1 MTLKYYEN
9 LFIVNPHVEAG
20 ALETLMDK
28 VKKEL
33 KDAGANLLKVE
44 EMGKKRLAYQIKHQ
58 KYGNY
63 ILFVFETEKGDAV
76 RKFEDWMGINDDIL
90 ANMTVKLDG
99 KPDLTEKSVAD
110 EEPAKDKK
118 EEE

>member
-1 MTLKYYEN
+1 LRYYEN
-9 LFIVNPHVEAG
+9 LFIVNPHVEAA
-20 ALETLMDK
+20 ALETLLDK

-33 KDAGANLLKVE
+33 KDAGGNLLKVE

-63 ILFVFETEKGDAV
+63 ILFIFESEEISTV
-76 RKFEDWMGINDDIL
+76 RKFEEWMRITDDIL

-99 KPDLTEKSVAD
+99 KPDLTSKAVQD
-110 EEPAKDKK
+110 DDNKK
-118 EEE
+118 EE

>member
-1 MTLKYYEN
+1 MRYYEN
-9 LFIVNPHVEAG
+9 LFIINPHVEAG

-63 ILFVFETEKGDAV
+63 VLLIFESEKIDAV
-76 RKFEDWMGINDDIL
+76 RKFEGWLNITDDIL
-90 ANMTVKLDG
+90 ANMTVKLDS
-99 KPDLTEKSVAD
+99 KPDLSSKAVI
-110 EEPAKDKK
+110 
-118 EEE
+118 EEETKEQE

>member
-9 LFIVNPHVEAG
+9 LFIINPHVEAG
-20 ALETLMDK
+20 ALDTLMDK
-28 VKKEL
+28 VKKGL
-33 KDAGANLLKVE
+33 ADAGANLLKVE

-63 ILFVFETEKGDAV
+63 ILFVFESEKGDAV
-76 RKFEDWMGINDDIL
+76 RKFEDWMSINDDIL

-99 KPDLTEKSVAD
+99 KPNLAEKSIID
-110 EEPAKDKK
+110 DEPAKEEK
-118 EEE
+118 E